1 MTLNQQNSLQ
11 VIGRGTQ
18 ITFTINDK
26 SPINNVLSDLED
38 YLTTNSSWLLDGA
51 ISINVGKRMFSEE
64 ELRLIKNVITVKS
77 GLSVAKFT
85 ATSTQVEL
93 EPRSTKDPTELEM
106 VIQKFRPE
114 TTDAPPNESEESELT
129 LNESDISADP
139 EMLPEKGV
147 ESLLIKTPCRSGE
160 LINYPGN
167 VVVMSDVN
175 PGAQIYAGGDIV
187 VYGRLRGFCHAG
199 SPNNTEAV
207 ITALSLETN
216 LLSIASINGTS
227 IQDHTKPNLA
237 RPTPKIAFLK
247 RGSVFVA
254 PYIGRFSSY
263 EGGTIYD
270 R

>member
-1 MTLNQQNSLQ
+1 MISQQNSLQ

-18 ITFTINDK
+18 ITFSVNDL
-26 SPINNVLSDLED
+26 SPIQTVLTDLEL
-38 YLTTNSSWLLDGA
+38 YLDQNSSWFLEG
-51 ISINVGKRMFSEE
+51 SITVNVGKRMFYAD
-64 ELRLIKNVITVKS
+64 ELRQIKTIISNKS
-77 GLSVAKFT
+77 GLTVSRFT
-85 ATSTQVEL
+85 ATSTQVGL
-93 EPRSTKDPTELEM
+93 DPQTTKDPAELEL
-106 VIQKFRPE
+106 INLQFQPE
-114 TTDAPPNESEESELT
+114 PDESPLPVEESDVELLEHQ
-129 LNESDISADP
+129 LNDGAGVVP
-139 EMLPEKGV
+139 AKGV

-167 VVVMSDVN
+167 VIVMADVN
-175 PGAQIYAGGDIV
+175 PGAQIYAGGDIL

-199 SPNNTEAV
+199 SPANQDAV

-216 LLSIASINGTS
+216 LLSIASTNGTS
-227 IQDHTKPNLA
+227 VEDHSKPNLS

-263 EGGTIYD
+263 DGGTIYD